1 MALTITDGT
10 ATISTT
16 EYFLASASTVKTDQ
30 TDDCLLSMW
39 INIEAIAAADVF
51 RIKLY
56 EKVSAAA
63 AQQSMEI
70 GVLSGAQVF
79 PWLAPMLFVG
89 HAWEVSVTKI
99 SGTNRTV
106 RWSLRKAT

>member
-1 MALTITDGT
+1 MGLAITDGT

-16 EYFLASASTVKTDQ
+16 EYYLASASTVKTDQ
-30 TDDCLLSMW
+30 TDDALLSVW
-39 INIEAIAAADVF
+39 IEVESVAAADLF

-56 EKVSAAA
+56 EKVSAAGT
-63 AQQSMEI
+63 QRSFEI
-70 GVLSGAQVF
+70 GQITGAQVF
-79 PWLAPMLFVG
+79 PWVSPMLFVG

-99 SGTNRTV
+99 SGTDRVV